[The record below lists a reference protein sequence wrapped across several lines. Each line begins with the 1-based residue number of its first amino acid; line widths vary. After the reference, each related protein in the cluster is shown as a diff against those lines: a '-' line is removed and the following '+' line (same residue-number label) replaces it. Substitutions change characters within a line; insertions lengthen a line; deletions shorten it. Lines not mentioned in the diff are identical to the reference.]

1 VFSGKCQLECSL
13 FSILKNFFYIV
24 IPGVYLRRK
33 KWERIKI
40 KISVKY
46 FNGLLG
52 KVKGRYGR
60 EWRWKER
67 GREMK
72 MCIAL

>member
-1 VFSGKCQLECSL
+1 
-13 FSILKNFFYIV
+13 V